1 MNKIWL
7 IAQRDFL
14 ITLSNRGF
22 LFGLF
27 IMPLLIGVA
36 VLVGPRLI
44 SANRSPQV
52 VGRVVVMDPTGQVL
66 PALRSTLSTSAIE
79 ARRAENARRTLA
91 DVPAA
96 NRGMAEQAM
105 QGALG
110 TVPNLTIE
118 ERPADAASLANTSL
132 ENRVAIE
139 KQALSSADSAGRPL
153 ALVVIRPD
161 SVGRTDASGEFGT
174 YDLYASRTLD
184 DATETVMY
192 ESLREALVNARLGAA
207 KLDQKQIDVMTRVK
221 RPNSTIVTA
230 AGEQRAQRKFMQFLP
245 FLVGVFIFVGVITG
259 GQTLMTSTVEE
270 KSSRVVE
277 VLLAAVS
284 PFQLMAGKLL
294 GQAAVGLLAMA
305 IYLGLGLL
313 ALYSFAMFGIIDPM
327 LIVYF
332 LVFFLITYL
341 IFGALMMSIGA
352 AVNQIQEAQSLM
364 GPVML
369 LLLVPYMMSPMIGR
383 APNSTLSVAIS
394 FIPPMNTMAM
404 MTRMASDSP
413 PPAWQV
419 WLTVLVGLGGVYV
432 ALWFAAKI
440 FKVGLLMHGRPPN
453 IATLIRWARQA

>member
-1 MNKIWL
+1 MNKILL

-14 ITLSNRGF
+14 TTVSNKGF

-27 IMPLLIGVA
+27 ILPLMIGLA
-36 VLVGPRLI
+36 LLVGPRLL
-44 SANRSPQV
+44 SASRSPQV

-66 PALRSTLSTSAIE
+66 PELRSTLSTSAIKARQE
-79 ARRAENARRTLA
+79 ENKRRALA
-91 DVPAA
+91 AVPEATRA
-96 NRGMAEQAM
+96 MAERGNQATP
-105 QGALG
+105 GS
-110 TVPNLTIE
+110 VPDLTLE
-118 ERPADAASLANTSL
+118 ERPADAD
-132 ENRVAIE
+132 VATE
-139 KQALSSADSAGRPL
+139 KQSLSSADSASRPL

-161 SVGRTDASGEFGT
+161 AVQRTDPAGEFGT
-174 YDLYASRTLD
+174 YELYASRTLD
-184 DATETVMY
+184 DATETVIY
-192 ESLREALVNARLGAA
+192 QSLSAALVRVRLAA
-207 KLDQKQIDVMTRVK
+207 EKLDQQQVEAMTRVK
-221 RPNSTIVTA
+221 RPTSTIVTA
-230 AGEQRAQRKFMQFLP
+230 AGEQRSQRRFMQMLP
-245 FLVGVFIFVGVITG
+245 FMVGLFIFVGVITS

-294 GQAAVGLLAMA
+294 GQSAIGLLAMA

-332 LVFFLITYL
+332 LVFYLITNL
-341 IFGALMMSIGA
+341 VFGALMIAIGA

-383 APNSTLSVAIS
+383 APNSTLAVVVS
-394 FIPPMNTMAM
+394 FLPPMNTVGM

-413 PPAWQV
+413 PPEWQV
-419 WLTVLVGLGGVYV
+419 WLTLLVGLGAACAAV
-432 ALWFAAKI
+432 WFAAKV
-440 FKVGLLMHGRPPN
+440 FKVGLLMHGKPPN
-453 IATLIRWARQA
+453 VATLIRWARQA

>member
-1 MNKIWL
+1 MNKILL
-7 IAQRDFL
+7 IAQREFL
-14 ITLSNRGF
+14 TTISNRGF

-36 VLVGPRLI
+36 VLVGPRLL
-44 SANRSPQV
+44 SAARSPQV
-52 VGRVVVMDPTGQVL
+52 VGRVAVMDPTGQVL
-66 PALRSTLSTSAIE
+66 PALRTTLSLSAIE
-79 ARRAENARRTLA
+79 TRRAEDARRTLA

-96 NRGMAEQAM
+96 NRAMAERAM
-105 QGALG
+105 QGARG
-110 TVPNLTIE
+110 NAPNLTIE
-118 ERPADAASLANTSL
+118 ERPANTASLVD
-132 ENRVAIE
+132 RVAVE

-153 ALVVIRPD
+153 ALIVIHQDSVARPD
-161 SVGRTDASGEFGT
+161 QSGEFGT
-174 YDLYASRTLD
+174 YDLYASQSLD
-184 DATETVMY
+184 AATEGVIY
-192 ESLREALVNARLGAA
+192 ESLSQALVQARLGAA
-207 KLDQKQIDVMTRVK
+207 KLDQQQVDAMTRVR
-221 RPNSTIVTA
+221 RPTSTIVTA
-230 AGEQRAQRKFMQFLP
+230 GGEQRAQRKFMQMLP
-245 FLVGVFIFVGVITG
+245 FIVGVFIFVGVITG

-294 GQAAVGLLAMA
+294 GQSAIGLLAMA

-332 LVFFLITYL
+332 IVFFLITYL
-341 IFGALMMSIGA
+341 VFGALMIAIGA

-369 LLLVPYMMSPMIGR
+369 LLLVPYMLSPMIGA
-383 APNSTLSVAIS
+383 APNSTLSVVVS

-404 MTRMASDSP
+404 MARMASDSP

-419 WLTVLVGLGGVYV
+419 WLTVLVGFGGACAAV
-432 ALWFAAKI
+432 WFAGKV
-440 FKVGLLMHGRPPN
+440 FKVGLLMHGKPPN
-453 IATLIRWARQA
+453 IATMIRWAREA

>member
-14 ITLSNRGF
+14 TTISNKGF

-27 IMPLLIGVA
+27 ILPLMIGA
-36 VLVGPRLI
+36 ALFFGPRLL
-44 SANRSPQV
+44 SAARSPQV
-52 VGRVVVMDPTGQVL
+52 VGRVAVMDPTGQVL
-66 PALRSTLSTSAIE
+66 PELRSTLSTSAIKTRQE
-79 ARRAENARRTLA
+79 ENAKRTLA
-91 DVPAA
+91 EVPEA
-96 NRGMAEQAM
+96 NRAMAERGIRATM
-105 QGALG
+105 G
-110 TVPNLTIE
+110 TVPNLTID
-118 ERPADAASLANTSL
+118 ERPATAD
-132 ENRVAIE
+132 VAVE
-139 KQALSSADSAGRPL
+139 KQALSSTDPAARPL
-153 ALVVIRPD
+153 ALLVIHR
-161 SVGRTDASGEFGT
+161 DAVQRADPAGEFGG
-174 YDLYASRTLD
+174 YDLYASRALD
-184 DATETVMY
+184 GATETVIY
-192 ESLREALVNARLGAA
+192 QSLSEALIHLRLGAA
-207 KLDQKQIDVMTRVK
+207 KLDQPQVDAMTRVR
-221 RPNSTIVTA
+221 RPTSTIVTA
-230 AGEQRAQRKFMQFLP
+230 AGEQRSQRQFMQFLP
-245 FLVGVFIFVGVITG
+245 FMVGLFIFVGVITS

-294 GQAAVGLLAMA
+294 GQSAVGLLAMS

-332 LVFFLITYL
+332 LLFYLITNL
-341 IFGALMMSIGA
+341 VFSALMISIGA

-369 LLLVPYMMSPMIGR
+369 LLLVPYMMSPMIGQ
-383 APNSTLSVAIS
+383 APNSTLAVVVS
-394 FIPPMNTMAM
+394 FIPPMNTIGM

-419 WLTVLVGLGGVYV
+419 WLTLLVGLGAACAAV
-432 ALWFAAKI
+432 WFAAKI
-440 FKVGLLMHGRPPN
+440 FKVGLLMHGRPPS

>member
-1 MNKIWL
+1 MNKILL
-7 IAQRDFL
+7 IARREFL
-14 ITLSNRGF
+14 TTISNRGF
-22 LFGLF
+22 MFGLF
-27 IMPLLIGVA
+27 IMPLLIAAA
-36 VLVGPRLI
+36 VLLGPRLL
-44 SANRSPQV
+44 SASRSPQV
-52 VGRVVVMDPTGQVL
+52 VGSVAVMDSTGRVL
-66 PALRSTLSTSAIE
+66 PELRSTLSTSAIE
-79 ARRAENARRTLA
+79 TRRAENARRTLA

-96 NRGMAEQAM
+96 NRAMAERGMQAAI
-105 QGALG
+105 GS
-110 TVPNLTIE
+110 VPNLTIA
-118 ERPADAASLANTSL
+118 ERPAGAA
-132 ENRVAIE
+132 VATE
-139 KQALSSADSAGRPL
+139 KQALSSVDAAARPL
-153 ALVVIRPD
+153 ALIVIRPD
-161 SVGRTDASGEFGT
+161 AVQRTDPAREFGT
-174 YDLYASRTLD
+174 YDLYASRALD
-184 DATETVMY
+184 GATETVIF

-207 KLDQKQIDVMTRVK
+207 KLDQKQIDVMTRVR
-221 RPNSTIVTA
+221 RPTSTIVTA
-230 AGEQRAQRKFMQFLP
+230 AGEQRAQRKFMEFLP

-294 GQAAVGLLAMA
+294 GQSVVGLLAMA

-341 IFGALMMSIGA
+341 VFGALMIAIGA

-369 LLLVPYMMSPMIGR
+369 LLLVPYMLSPMIGK

-413 PPAWQV
+413 PPEWQV
-419 WLTVLVGLGGVYV
+419 WLTVLVGLGGAV
-432 ALWFAAKI
+432 AAIWFAAKV
-440 FKVGLLMHGRPPN
+440 FKVGLLMHGKPPN
-453 IATLIRWARQA
+453 VATLIRWARQA

>member
-1 MNKIWL
+1 MNKILL

-14 ITLSNRGF
+14 TTVSNKGF

-27 IMPLLIGVA
+27 ILPLMIGLA
-36 VLVGPRLI
+36 LLVGPRLL
-44 SANRSPQV
+44 SAARSPQV

-66 PALRSTLSTSAIE
+66 PELRSTLSTSAIKTRHE
-79 ARRAENARRTLA
+79 ENKRRALA
-91 DVPAA
+91 DVPEA
-96 NRGMAEQAM
+96 NRAMAERGIQATM
-105 QGALG
+105 GS
-110 TVPNLTIE
+110 VPDLTLE
-118 ERPADAASLANTSL
+118 ERSADADVATEKQSLSSADAAS
-132 ENRVAIE
+132 
-139 KQALSSADSAGRPL
+139 RPL
-153 ALVVIRPD
+153 ALIVIRPD
-161 SVGRTDASGEFGT
+161 AVQRTDPAGEFGT
-174 YDLYASRTLD
+174 YDLYASRALD
-184 DATETVMY
+184 DATETAIY
-192 ESLREALVNARLGAA
+192 QSLSDALVHVRLAAA
-207 KLDQKQIDVMTRVK
+207 KLDKQQVDAMTRVK
-221 RPNSTIVTA
+221 RPTSTIVTA
-230 AGEQRAQRKFMQFLP
+230 AGEKRAERQFMQFLP
-245 FLVGVFIFVGVITG
+245 FMVGIFIFVGVITS

-294 GQAAVGLLAMA
+294 GQSAIGLLAMA

-332 LVFFLITYL
+332 LAFYLITNL
-341 IFGALMMSIGA
+341 VFGALMISIGA

-369 LLLVPYMMSPMIGR
+369 LLMVPYMMSPMIGR
-383 APNSTLSVAIS
+383 APNSTLAVVVS
-394 FIPPMNTMAM
+394 FIPPMNTVGM

-413 PPAWQV
+413 PPVWQV
-419 WLTVLVGLGGVYV
+419 WLTLLVGLGAACAAV
-432 ALWFAAKI
+432 WFAGKV

>member
-14 ITLSNRGF
+14 TTISNRGF

-27 IMPLLIGVA
+27 IMPLLIAVGV
-36 VLVGPRLI
+36 LFGPRLL
-44 SANRSPQV
+44 SAARSPQV
-52 VGRVVVMDPTGQVL
+52 VGRVVVMDPTGHVL
-66 PALRSTLSTSAIE
+66 PALRSTLSPSAIE
-79 ARRAENARRTLA
+79 TRRAEDARRTLA
-91 DVPAA
+91 DVPEA
-96 NRGMAEQAM
+96 NRAMAESAM
-105 QGALG
+105 QSARGNI
-110 TVPNLTIE
+110 PNLTIE
-118 ERPADAASLANTSL
+118 ERPADATSLAS
-132 ENRVAIE
+132 RVATE
-139 KQALSSADSAGRPL
+139 KQALSSGDLAGRPL
-153 ALVVIRPD
+153 ALIVIHRD
-161 SVGRTDASGEFGT
+161 SVDRADQSGEFGT
-174 YDLYASRTLD
+174 YDLYASQSLD
-184 DATETVMY
+184 AATETVIY
-192 ESLREALVNARLGAA
+192 ESLSEALVQARLAAA
-207 KLDQKQIDVMTRVK
+207 KLDQQQVDAMTRVR
-221 RPNSTIVTA
+221 RPTSTIVTA
-230 AGEQRAQRKFMQFLP
+230 AGEQRAQRKFMQMLP

-294 GQAAVGLLAMA
+294 GQSAVGLLAMA

-341 IFGALMMSIGA
+341 VFGALMIAIGA
-352 AVNQIQEAQSLM
+352 AVNQVQDAQSLM

-369 LLLVPYMMSPMIGR
+369 LLLVPYMLSPMIGA
-383 APNSTLSVAIS
+383 APNSTLSVVVS

-404 MTRMASDSP
+404 MARMASDSP

-419 WLTVLVGLGGVYV
+419 WLTVVVGFGG
-432 ALWFAAKI
+432 ACAAIWFAGKV

-453 IATLIRWARQA
+453 IATMIRWAREA